1 MLKINR
7 TDADIE
13 RIAECLL
20 NHAECE
26 DITDTYLVAIR
37 DMPERW
43 LKAIW
48 PNCTD
53 KDIIEEFKEAF
64 YCMEM
69 YEASPI
75 NPEDDPYFLY
85 AEYLRNS
92 WLTRRVDI
100 MLREERIP
108 EDEEDE
114 IYEMLEVIKSR
125 KRRTSEEVYKNKI

>member
-1 MLKINR
+1 MLKIER
-7 TDADIE
+7 SDTDIE

-69 YEASPI
+69 YEVSPI
-75 NPEDDPYFLY
+75 NLEIDPYFLY

-92 WLTRRVDI
+92 WLTKRVDI

-114 IYEMLEVIKSR
+114 IYEMLEVINNR
-125 KRRTSEEVYKNKI
+125 KRRTYEEVYKK

>member
-13 RIAECLL
+13 RIEECLL

-53 KDIIEEFKEAF
+53 KDIIEEFQEAF

-69 YEASPI
+69 YEVSPI

>member
-43 LKAIW
+43 LRAIW

-53 KDIIEEFKEAF
+53 EDIIREFKDAF
-64 YCMEM
+64 YCMQT
-69 YEASPI
+69 YEVSPI

-92 WLTRRVDI
+92 WLTKRVDI

-108 EDEEDE
+108 EDEENE
-114 IYEMLEVIKSR
+114 IYEMLEVINNR
-125 KRRTSEEVYKNKI
+125 KRRTYEEVYKK

>member
-69 YEASPI
+69 YEVSPI

>member
-1 MLKINR
+1 MLKIER
-7 TDADIE
+7 SDTDIE

-43 LKAIW
+43 LRAIW

-69 YEASPI
+69 YEVSQT
-75 NPEDDPYFLY
+75 NPEIDPYFLY

-92 WLTRRVDI
+92 WLTKRVDI

-108 EDEEDE
+108 EDEENE
-114 IYEMLEVIKSR
+114 IYEMLEVINNR
-125 KRRTSEEVYKNKI
+125 KRRTYEEVYKK

>member
-1 MLKINR
+1 MLKIER
-7 TDADIE
+7 SDTDIE

-69 YEASPI
+69 YEVSPI
-75 NPEDDPYFLY
+75 NPEIDPYFLY

-92 WLTRRVDI
+92 WLTKRVDI

-114 IYEMLEVIKSR
+114 IYEMLEVINNR
-125 KRRTSEEVYKNKI
+125 KRRTYEEVSGK

>member
-1 MLKINR
+1 MLKIER

-13 RIAECLL
+13 RISECLL
-20 NHAECE
+20 NHAEC
-26 DITDTYLVAIR
+26 DDVTDTYLVAIR

-43 LKAIW
+43 LRAIW

-53 KDIIEEFKEAF
+53 KDIIDEFKEAF

-69 YEASPI
+69 YEVSPI
-75 NPEDDPYFLY
+75 NPEEDPYFLY

-92 WLTRRVDI
+92 WLTKRVDI
-100 MLREERIP
+100 MLREERIS

-114 IYEMLEVIKSR
+114 IYEMLEVIKNR
-125 KRRTSEEVYKNKI
+125 KRRSYEEVYRK

>member
-69 YEASPI
+69 YEVPPI
-75 NPEDDPYFLY
+75 NPEIDPYFLY

-92 WLTRRVDI
+92 WLTKRVDI

-114 IYEMLEVIKSR
+114 IYEMLEVINNR
-125 KRRTSEEVYKNKI
+125 KRRTYEEVYKK

>member
-1 MLKINR
+1 MLKIER
-7 TDADIE
+7 SDTDIE

-43 LKAIW
+43 LRAIW

-69 YEASPI
+69 YEVYPT
-75 NPEDDPYFLY
+75 NPEIDPYFLY

-92 WLTRRVDI
+92 WLTKRVDI

-108 EDEEDE
+108 EDEENE
-114 IYEMLEVIKSR
+114 IYEMLEVINNR
-125 KRRTSEEVYKNKI
+125 KRRTYEEVYKK

>member
-69 YEASPI
+69 YEVSPI

-100 MLREERIP
+100 MLREERIS